1 MFRALSLD
9 QGKESNQNSQTVVV
23 GIGAYFM
30 LPNTLGTASFLKED
44 ERSFA
49 VTRLRND
56 VPSRIS
62 EDGR

>member
-1 MFRALSLD
+1 
-9 QGKESNQNSQTVVV
+9 
-23 GIGAYFM
+23 M